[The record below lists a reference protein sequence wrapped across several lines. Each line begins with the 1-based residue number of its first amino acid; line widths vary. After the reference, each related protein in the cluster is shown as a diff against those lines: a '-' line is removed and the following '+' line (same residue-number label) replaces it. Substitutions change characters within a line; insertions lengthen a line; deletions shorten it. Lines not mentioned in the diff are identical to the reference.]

1 MAESKRSRSSPQ
13 DIAARAVE
21 QMQELINRP
30 VEGVTGLERNGEEW
44 TVTLEVLEL
53 QRVPTT
59 TDVLGKYEVTLDK
72 DGDLTGIER
81 TRRYP
86 RAEAGEV

>member
-13 DIAARAVE
+13 EIAARAVE
-21 QMQELINRP
+21 QMQDLTGRH
-30 VEGVTGLERNGEEW
+30 VEGVTGLERDGEEW

-53 QRVPTT
+53 ERVPTT

>member
-13 DIAARAVE
+13 DIATRAIE
-21 QMQELINRP
+21 QMQELTGRH
-30 VEGVTGLERNGEEW
+30 VEGVTGLARDGEEW
-44 TVTLEVLEL
+44 TVTVEVLEL